1 MWICSDSQFLGH
13 PEVEEAWN
21 ANVQFLTNLKAPVL
35 SLLGHFQVS
44 LLSSGKSYNFQA
56 NTDTLYRSASLPFSS
71 RGADLVA

>member
-44 LLSSGKSYNFQA
+44 LLSSGKSYNFQT

-71 RGADLVA
+71 QGADLVA